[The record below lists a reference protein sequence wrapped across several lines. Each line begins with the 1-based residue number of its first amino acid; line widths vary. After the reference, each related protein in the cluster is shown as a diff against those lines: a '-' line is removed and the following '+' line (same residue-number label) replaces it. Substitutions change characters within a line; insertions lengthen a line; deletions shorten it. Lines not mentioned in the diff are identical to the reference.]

1 MPAKSKTQSF
11 LSGALV
17 LSLSMLLVKL
27 IGALFKIPLTNYILG
42 GTGNGYFSTAYMLF
56 APIYAVA
63 TAGLPV
69 ALAKLVA
76 EHNAKRKS
84 EEIRKLLN
92 ASKMLF
98 WAVGIIG
105 SLVIILFSGVFV
117 KTIVHNDKAFWSVI
131 MIAPSVLF
139 GCVTSIYRGYYEGL
153 RNFRPTAVSQVV
165 EALVKLVAGIGLSY
179 AVIAVAN
186 DNFAAGRAV
195 FGIMTT
201 SAENAGYIAMPYA
214 AAAATLGVTLSMLGG
229 TVYSVIYHKIH
240 SRGDRSRLDDRNTG
254 KGRGIKTLLKLA
266 VPISL
271 GALVVN
277 ITSIVD
283 LVSIMNALRASI
295 NTDIDLFMKYW
306 GSRIPAGMPVED
318 IPNFLYGSFTGLCVS
333 LFALVPAF
341 TASFGKSALPNIAA
355 ANSAGDGTAL
365 SSNIRSAIFTT
376 GLISLPAGAGISLLS
391 AEILTFL
398 FKNKPIEIAVAA
410 PVLSVMGLG
419 VIFCAFAVP
428 MFSVLQAMG
437 RTDLPIK
444 IMVIG
449 TGAKLVCN
457 TFLVPSPK
465 LGIVGAGIG
474 TVICYALIFCM
485 AYASIKKISKA
496 KIKLFKTFWNALLG
510 TGVMSF
516 VILFGKS
523 HGLSTPLLIAAGG
536 GAYAAVVS
544 GIILMKR
551 AVRRRL

>member
-1 MPAKSKTQSF
+1 MPSKTKTQSF

-17 LSLSMLLVKL
+17 LTLSMLVVKL

-69 ALAKLVA
+69 AMAKLVA
-76 EHNAKRKS
+76 EYNARN
-84 EEIRKLLN
+84 ETDRIAKLLGS
-92 ASKMLF
+92 SKLLF
-98 WAVGIIG
+98 WTVGLVG
-105 SLVIILFSGVFV
+105 STVIILCSGVFV
-117 KTIVHNDKAFWSVI
+117 KSIVHNEKAFWSVI
-131 MIAPSVLF
+131 AIAPSVLF

-165 EALVKLVAGIGLSY
+165 EALVKLITGIGLSY

-186 DNFAAGRAV
+186 DNFAAGREV
-195 FGIMTT
+195 FGVMAT

-229 TVYSVIYHKIH
+229 TIYSVLYHKFHGKREQRISIGH
-240 SRGDRSRLDDRNTG
+240 GRGS
-254 KGRGIKTLLKLA
+254 GIKTLLKLA

-277 ITSIVD
+277 ITSIID

-295 NTDIDLFMKYW
+295 NADTDLFMKYW
-306 GSRIPAGMPVED
+306 GSKIPAGMPLED

-355 ANSAGDGTAL
+355 ANSMGDSEAL
-365 SSNIRSAIFTT
+365 GKSIKSAIFTT
-376 GLISLPAGAGISLLS
+376 GLISLPAGIGVSLLS
-391 AEILTFL
+391 TEILTFL
-398 FKNKPIEIAVAA
+398 FGNNPIEIAVAA
-410 PVLSVMGLG
+410 PVLSVMGVG

-428 MFSVLQAMG
+428 MFSILQALG

-444 IMVIG
+444 IMIFG
-449 TGAKLVCN
+449 TGAKFFAN
-457 TFLVPSPK
+457 TLLVPSPK
-465 LGIVGAGIG
+465 IGIVGAGIG
-474 TVICYALIFCM
+474 TVICYAVIFCM
-485 AYASIKKISKA
+485 AYVSIKRVSKA
-496 KIKLFKTFWNALLG
+496 KIGLIKTFWNVILGTAAMSLVILLG
-510 TGVMSF
+510 KAHGFSTLPLIALGGAAYATVVGGVM
-516 VILFGKS
+516 L
-523 HGLSTPLLIAAGG
+523 
-536 GAYAAVVS
+536 
-544 GIILMKR
+544 
-551 AVRRRL
+551 VRRKRTGS

>member
-1 MPAKSKTQSF
+1 MPSKTKTQSF

-17 LSLSMLLVKL
+17 LTMSMLLVKL

-76 EHNAKRKS
+76 EHNAKNDT
-84 EEIRKLLN
+84 EQIGKLLK
-92 ASKMLF
+92 ASKLLF
-98 WAVGIIG
+98 WTVGIVG
-105 SLVIILFSGVFV
+105 SAVIILLSGVFV
-117 KTIVHNDKAFWSVI
+117 KTLVHNEKAFWSVI
-131 MIAPSVLF
+131 AIAPSVLF
-139 GCVTSIYRGYYEGL
+139 GCITSIYRGYYEGL

-165 EALVKLVAGIGLSY
+165 EALVKLAAGIGLSY
-179 AVIAVAN
+179 IVIAIAN
-186 DNFAAGRAV
+186 DNFAAGKAV
-195 FGIMTT
+195 FGVMAT

-214 AAAATLGVTLSMLGG
+214 AAAATFGVTLSMLGG
-229 TVYSVIYHKIH
+229 TIYSVLYHKFHSKQEPIPSLGR
-240 SRGDRSRLDDRNTG
+240 SRGN
-254 KGRGIKTLLKLA
+254 GIKTLLKLA

-295 NTDIDLFMKYW
+295 NADTDLFMKYW
-306 GSRIPAGMPVED
+306 GSKIPAGMPLDD

-355 ANSAGDGTAL
+355 ANSAGDEEGLA
-365 SSNIRSAIFTT
+365 SSIKSAIFTT
-376 GLISLPAGAGISLLS
+376 GLISLPAGVGISLLS
-391 AEILTFL
+391 TEILTFL
-398 FKNKPIEIAVAA
+398 FGHKPIEIAVAA
-410 PVLSVMGLG
+410 PVLSVMGIG

-428 MFSVLQAMG
+428 MFSILQALG

-444 IMVIG
+444 IMIIG
-449 TGAKLVCN
+449 TLAKLLAN

-465 LGIVGAGIG
+465 IGIVGAGVG
-474 TVICYALIFCM
+474 TVICYAVIFCM

-496 KIKLFKTFWNALLG
+496 KIGLVKTFWNVALG
-510 TGVMSF
+510 TGVMAL
-516 VILFGKS
+516 VILLGKA
-523 HGLSTPLLIAAGG
+523 HGLSTLLLIALGG
-536 GAYAAVVS
+536 GAYAAVV
-544 GIILMKR
+544 GAGMLLRKR
-551 AVRRRL
+551 FLR